1 MFFVSVSH
9 TSAYS
14 SSSTVESDI
23 YKLKKRKGKKKDQV
37 KIYTMGYQKDLLPFF
52 LFVEGIKYSSTDRL
66 KVVLPLLCDQNI
78 ETQLSSNCRISS
90 KAGLSRSRVALS

>member
-37 KIYTMGYQKDLLPFF
+37 KIYTMGYQRDLPFF

-66 KVVLPLLCDQNI
+66 KVVLPLLCDKNI